1 VTEYYNFN
9 FLYSTFFGLGKIFRK
24 GAGTVG
30 SIIAFPITI
39 YLFRFSH
46 YLVETFTNHISNV
59 FLGSALVVLILSI
72 LLLLGIYSS
81 NQYCRITQQNDPKE
95 IIIDEIIG
103 QSLVITATL
112 PFTMGFI
119 LSANLVEKN
128 IPNILDVAI
137 IGGVVSF
144 ILFRIFDIFKPWPIN
159 YLDKN
164 LKGGIGVMLDD
175 IAAAILSIIT
185 YYFILFFVV
194 IDVILK

>member
-1 VTEYYNFN
+1 MIEYYNFN

-24 GAGTVG
+24 GSGTIG

-39 YLFRFSH
+39 YLFRYSH

-72 LLLLGIYSS
+72 LFLLGIYSS
-81 NQYCRITQQNDPKE
+81 NQYCRIAKQNDPKE

-119 LSANLVEKN
+119 LSADLVEKN
-128 IPNILDVAI
+128 IPNIFDVAI

-175 IAAAILSIIT
+175 IAAAILSILT